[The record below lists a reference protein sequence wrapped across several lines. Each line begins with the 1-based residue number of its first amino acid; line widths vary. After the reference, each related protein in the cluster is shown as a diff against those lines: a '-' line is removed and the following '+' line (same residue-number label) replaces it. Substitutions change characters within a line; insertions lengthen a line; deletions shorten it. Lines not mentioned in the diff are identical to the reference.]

1 MDLPFIAFHSA
12 NGFMV
17 TLVGEVLY
25 CILILDFAF
34 AFISDVIEKQ
44 NTTQSHPAVLYTY
57 LHRFVYVTVAS
68 GDRLTGTS

>member
-1 MDLPFIAFHSA
+1 
-12 NGFMV
+12 MV

-34 AFISDVIEKQ
+34 AFISDVIENP
-44 NTTQSHPAVLYTY
+44 NTTRVHPAAVQYTY

-68 GDRLTGTS
+68 GDRLTGTSKQCYSS